1 LKYQR
6 IFFIVVAFILVISAC
21 SNKEEQVAKNR
32 KTPPKEEQINE
43 EPVFAN
49 SFPLTGIETNE
60 DVNHRAIAV
69 MINNHPAARPQSGLH
84 KADVVYE
91 IIAEGGVTRFLAIFQ
106 SEMPERVGPI
116 RSARDYYIELAKG
129 FNGLY
134 VHHGWSPQAKKMIEN
149 GYIDSLNGLFYDGT
163 LFKRSSDRVAPHN
176 SYITY
181 ENILAG
187 AERNHFK
194 TEGPPDSFKFLE
206 EDQILAISGTN
217 ATNVTISYSSFD
229 FQVNYQYDSA
239 LGKYKRFSGGIQT
252 TDYDTNQEILLDN
265 IMVLEI
271 PHQTVDNYGR
281 NALLF
286 ESGGKGYLIYKG
298 KMKDIEWKYENN
310 RIIPLK
316 DGKEAALVPGK
327 TWINI
332 VPTYPG
338 LSQSVS
344 VE

>member
-6 IFFIVVAFILVISAC
+6 ILLIIVAFILVITAC
-21 SNKEEQVAKNR
+21 SKKEEQTAKNG
-32 KTPPKEEQINE
+32 KNPPKEEQKE
-43 EPVFAN
+43 EPVFAY
-49 SFPLTGIETNE
+49 SYPLTGIKTNE
-60 DVNHRAIAV
+60 DVKHRAIAA

-91 IIAEGGVTRFLAIFQ
+91 IIAEGGVTRLLAIFQ

-116 RSARDYYIELAKG
+116 RSARDYYIDIAKG
-129 FNGLY
+129 FNSLY
-134 VHHGWSPQAKKMIEN
+134 VHHGWSPQAKQLIES

-163 LFKRSSDRVAPHN
+163 LFKRSTDRVAPHN

-206 EDQILAISGTN
+206 IDQIPTISGTN
-217 ATNVTISYSSFD
+217 ATNVNINYSSFD
-229 FQVNYQYDSA
+229 FQVNYQYDPEIK
-239 LGKYKRFSGGIQT
+239 KYKRFSGGIQT

-265 IMVLEI
+265 IIVLEI
-271 PHQTVDNYGR
+271 PHQTVDDYGR
-281 NALLF
+281 NTLLF

-310 RIIPLK
+310 RIIPLE